1 MRIVEQDSAAEDQID
16 EDRLKFCISKVKFW
30 DYLRI
35 SQQKLSSIILE
46 ERTSLLKIYYRDLDA
61 KFQVSGK
68 IYLLFVSFFSV
79 FFAVTVLLLVVVSA
93 SLVKKGF

>member
-68 IYLLFVSFFSV
+68 IYLLFVSLFLGFLL
-79 FFAVTVLLLVVVSA
+79 LLLVAAVA
-93 SLVKKGF
+93 FAVKKRF

>member
-61 KFQVSGK
+61 KFQVSDK